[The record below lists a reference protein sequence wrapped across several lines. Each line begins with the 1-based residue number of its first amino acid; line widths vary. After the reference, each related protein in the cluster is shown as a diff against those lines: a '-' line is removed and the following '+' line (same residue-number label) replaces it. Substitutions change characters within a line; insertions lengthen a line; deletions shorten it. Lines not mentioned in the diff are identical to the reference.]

1 MNLIYPYL
9 SFTFENILQ
18 GNNLLFLAYLLI
30 ITMINLHDLDKK
42 IMNDRNYMSSANKLY
57 LMTDFVN
64 INQLLYAFIFAC
76 TVLWWINAKSI
87 NGQAIIVGRNCK
99 KKNSSLPE
107 SASQVPVQGDSY
119 IMNNVYPN
127 FVNESLMCL
136 CIKQHHV
143 TKPKTVHVIQLIM
156 RESLTGL
163 KFAQV

>member
-76 TVLWWINAKSI
+76 TVL
-87 NGQAIIVGRNCK
+87 
-99 KKNSSLPE
+99 
-107 SASQVPVQGDSY
+107 
-119 IMNNVYPN
+119 
-127 FVNESLMCL
+127 
-136 CIKQHHV
+136 
-143 TKPKTVHVIQLIM
+143 
-156 RESLTGL
+156 
-163 KFAQV
+163 